1 MTLNYAEKWQPNLLE
16 VITGGLYSAP
26 FITSNVK
33 WIGAKTFHLT
43 QMSTGGYKAHNRSG
57 GWNRGTFNQ
66 ADVPFTVTHD
76 RDIEFLVD
84 KLDVDE
90 TNTTASI
97 QNITTNFLKTQAV
110 PEMDAQFFSAISKKA
125 LATTGQHTTTK
136 ASSITP
142 ASVLS
147 YIKGIFKN
155 KGLKR
160 YKSKGALIAYVS
172 SDVMTALEL
181 SGDFT
186 RTIEVTSI
194 SGLGSSINTRITS
207 IDGVTIIEV
216 IDDDRF
222 KTDFDFSEGFKSK
235 STSKDI
241 NVLVATPITSLLVP
255 KIASV
260 YMFAPGQHTEGD
272 GWLYQNRSLWDTF
285 VLPNGLDNKIDSV
298 FVDTVD
304 TTA

>member
-66 ADVPFTVTHD
+66 TDVPFTVTHD

-84 KLDVDE
+84 KIDVDE

-110 PEMDAQFFSAISKKA
+110 PEMDAQFFSAVSKKA
-125 LATTGQHTTTK
+125 LETTGQHTTTK
-136 ASSITP
+136 ASAITP

-222 KTDFDFSEGFKSK
+222 KTDFDFSEGFKAK
-235 STSKDI
+235 SSTKDI
-241 NVLVATPITSLLVP
+241 NVLVATPLTTLLVP
-255 KIASV
+255 KVASV